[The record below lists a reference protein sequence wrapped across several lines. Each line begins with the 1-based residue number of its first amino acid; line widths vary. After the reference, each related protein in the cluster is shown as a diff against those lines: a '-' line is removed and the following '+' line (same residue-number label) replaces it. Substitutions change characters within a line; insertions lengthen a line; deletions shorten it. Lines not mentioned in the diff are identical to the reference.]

1 MAMIRAG
8 ETVDQDD
15 GYDPLA
21 DEAAAKASFK
31 AQRRAA
37 EESSRGG
44 TTQWQSKE
52 QLEAVSGKRRR
63 K

>member
-1 MAMIRAG
+1 MIRAG
-8 ETVDQDD
+8 ETVDDDD

-44 TTQWQSKE
+44 TTKWQSNE
-52 QLEAVSGKRRR
+52 QLEAVSENLKRR
-63 K
+63 